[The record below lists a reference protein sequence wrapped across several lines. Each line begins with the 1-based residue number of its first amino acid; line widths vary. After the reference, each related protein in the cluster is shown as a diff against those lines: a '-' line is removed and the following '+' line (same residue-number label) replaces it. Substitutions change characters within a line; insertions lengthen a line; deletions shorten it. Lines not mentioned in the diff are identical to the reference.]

1 MAEGPAIGKAGR
13 PRWLAATNRHGAPVL
28 AVAPSALAVL
38 VFVYGF
44 AAWTGYISLSASRMV
59 PDFDLVGLDN
69 YVRMW
74 SSDRWLV
81 ATSNLLVF
89 TICYVGFSIAVGL
102 VLAIL
107 LDQDIRGEGVLRT
120 IFLYPVAVS
129 LVVTGVVWKWLL
141 NPGTGIESFVHGLGF
156 ADFRFNWII
165 DRTMV
170 IYAVVIAALWLQ
182 AGFVAVIF
190 SAALRGVD
198 DEIVRAARID
208 GAGPVRTYVSVIL
221 PSIGPAFASAFVLL
235 VAFAL
240 KMFDLVVA
248 MTAQGP
254 GYASAV
260 PATFVYDMAF
270 QRNQLGVGAAA
281 AISILLFAM
290 LFVLPYVIVEF
301 RGRAR

>member
-1 MAEGPAIGKAGR
+1 MRGFLGRARKHGPA
-13 PRWLAATNRHGAPVL
+13 VS
-28 AVAPSALAVL
+28 AVAPSALLVL

-59 PDFDLVGLDN
+59 PDFSFVGLDN
-69 YVRMW
+69 YARLW
-74 SSDRWLV
+74 ASDRWIV
-81 ATSNLLVF
+81 SATNLLVF
-89 TICYVGFSIAVGL
+89 TVCYVGFSMAIGL
-102 VLAIL
+102 LLAIL

-141 NPGTGIESFVHGLGF
+141 NPGTGVQAFFQSLGF
-156 ADFRFNWII
+156 GSFQFGWIV
-165 DRTMV
+165 DRDLA
-170 IYAVVIAALWLQ
+170 IYAVVIAAVWQQ
-182 AGFVAVIF
+182 AGFIAVIF

-198 DEIVRAARID
+198 NEIISAARVD

-254 GYASAV
+254 GYASAL

-270 QRNQLGVGAAA
+270 QRNQLGLGSAA

-290 LFVLPYVIVEF
+290 LFVLPYVVVEF
-301 RGRAR
+301 RNRKR

>member
-1 MAEGPAIGKAGR
+1 MSR
-13 PRWLAATNRHGAPVL
+13 LLARANKHGAAVS
-28 AVAPSALAVL
+28 AVAPSALVVL

-59 PDFDLVGLDN
+59 PDFSFVGLDN
-69 YVRMW
+69 YTRLW
-74 SSDRWLV
+74 ASDRWV
-81 ATSNLLVF
+81 VSATNLLIF
-89 TICYVGFSIAVGL
+89 TICYVGFSMAIGL
-102 VLAIL
+102 LLAIL

-120 IFLYPVAVS
+120 IFLYPVAIS

-141 NPGTGIESFVHGLGF
+141 NPGTGVQAFAQSLGF
-156 ADFRFNWII
+156 GWFQFSWIV
-165 DRTMV
+165 DRDMA
-170 IYAVVIAALWLQ
+170 IYAIVIAAVWQQ
-182 AGFVAVIF
+182 AGFIAVIF

-198 DEIVRAARID
+198 SEIISAARVD

-254 GYASAV
+254 GYASAL

-270 QRNQLGVGAAA
+270 QRNQLGLGSAA

-301 RGRAR
+301 KNRNR